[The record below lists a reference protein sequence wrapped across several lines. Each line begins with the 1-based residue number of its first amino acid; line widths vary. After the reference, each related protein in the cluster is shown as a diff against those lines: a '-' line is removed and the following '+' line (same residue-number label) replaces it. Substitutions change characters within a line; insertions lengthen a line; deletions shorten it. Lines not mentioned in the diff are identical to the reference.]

1 MKSTPLL
8 ISALLHLALGAAV
21 WCYSE
26 ARPAVRP
33 PVLYVDLA
41 SIDAAAHETAPVARV
56 EAPVEPAALQH
67 DAPERGEVEPEP
79 ARVPAAEAVKA
90 EPEAAQVAAAGPA
103 AGEVQPQQAQVA
115 PEISRAFAGA
125 WHAQQMMYNTRRY
138 LQVAGFA
145 MRQVLEGKLAAAERE
160 RLAGAKVRITASYD
174 DGAPPDFAVQTDSA
188 ELRALLND
196 NTAWSRVPSPGECKV
211 QYKKVAFVV
220 SLERGT
226 IQVGLSPQ

>member
-26 ARPAVRP
+26 AKPAVRP

-41 SIDAAAHETAPVARV
+41 NIDAAAPTATPVARGEEPEEPAGLQEDAAETV
-56 EAPVEPAALQH
+56 EAK
-67 DAPERGEVEPEP
+67 PEP
-79 ARVPAAEAVKA
+79 AQVQAAEAAVS
-90 EPEAAQVAAAGPA
+90 
-103 AGEVQPQQAQVA
+103 EVQPQQAQIA

-125 WHAQQMMYNTRRY
+125 WHAQEMMYNTRRY
-138 LQVAGFA
+138 LQVAGLA

-160 RLAGAKVRITASYD
+160 RLVGAKVRITASYD
-174 DGAPPDFAVQTDSA
+174 DGAHPDFSVQTDSE

-196 NTAWSRVPSPGECKV
+196 KSAWSRVPSPGECKV
-211 QYKKVAFVV
+211 QYKKVAFLV